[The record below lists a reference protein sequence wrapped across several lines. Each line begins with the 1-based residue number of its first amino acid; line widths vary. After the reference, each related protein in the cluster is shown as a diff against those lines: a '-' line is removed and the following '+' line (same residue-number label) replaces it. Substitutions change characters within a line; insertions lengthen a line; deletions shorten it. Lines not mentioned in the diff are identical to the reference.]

1 MLENI
6 KHDKS
11 MIKDKVLEVLKPLL
25 ADKGFKADELEG
37 LADFASK
44 NLKEES
50 TDDEIKNVCDGL
62 VPVASLIQKVGN
74 RYSTEAE
81 RKTEKKYEGY
91 IKPEIKEKEIEPTK
105 DIDKTKHLSQ
115 EEILRMIDEKAKA
128 ITEEAL
134 APYRQKEERQ
144 RLQGLLESNDRVK
157 SIPESF
163 RKRYTLDKEENL
175 DSVATQMETDY
186 ASLKQELI
194 KSGSFVEPPREGSG
208 GGDGNDLI
216 TFMNKM
222 AEKSADKK

>member
-1 MLENI
+1 
-6 KHDKS
+6 